1 MKKKW
6 TALLL
11 AMLLTLSVLTGC
23 GSGERALPTV
33 DGAPSNMLVIF
44 SVKFSSAY
52 QPVNS

>member
-11 AMLLTLSVLTGC
+11 AMLLTLSVLTSC

-33 DGAPSNMLVIF
+33 DGAPSNSQMV
-44 SVKFSSAY
+44 AE
-52 QPVNS
+52 